1 MQQIFDIL
9 IEGGHTTKEI
19 AEKINIDEKE
29 AEKILESLRE
39 EGKIEKKKVGA
50 IEYWYYIHPGFKKIL
65 IVEDDENIS
74 KLISLT
80 LKDYEKKEVRTAE
93 EAIREV
99 EEFKPD
105 LILLDLMLPGMN
117 GLEFCK
123 KVKKENKNIII
134 IIVSAADPVVNRFF
148 GIQYGADYYL
158 KKPFDPMELKFL
170 VDVYLS
176 KQNFDFLIDLPDF
189 ERIRKLEEI
198 SPEDYKLIKVE
209 IEGMKE
215 YIESYGEKE
224 GKKIFR
230 LVSSMLRD
238 KINENELNVFLGF
251 LGDSFI
257 ILYKKEIEGDVI
269 RILTDLKKDFTRVAT
284 FLKQKHRIGIN
295 ILGDIEKQKLGIPI
309 EISYYEINL
318 SALLKR
324 FEAYR
329 MPENLDSAITRN
341 YTLAEISKIFN
352 ECKLDV
358 KLGEMGGTPRIY
370 VGREGKEEGEEG

>member
-9 IEGGHTTKEI
+9 IDGGLTTKEI
-19 AEKINIDEKE
+19 AEKINLNEDE
-29 AEKILESLRE
+29 AEKLLENLKK

-50 IEYWYYIHPGFKKIL
+50 IEYWYYIQPKLKKVL

-80 LKDYEKKEVRTAE
+80 LKDYEKKEVKTAE
-93 EAIREV
+93 EALKEV

-105 LILLDLMLPGMN
+105 LILLDLMLPGMD

-123 KVKKENKNIII
+123 KVRRENKDIII

-158 KKPFDPMELKFL
+158 KKPFDPMELKLL

-189 ERIRKLEEI
+189 ERIQKLEKIDSEK
-198 SPEDYKLIKVE
+198 YRLIKVE
-209 IEGMKE
+209 IEGIKE
-215 YIESYGEKE
+215 YIENYGEKE
-224 GKKIFR
+224 GKKILR

-251 LGDSFI
+251 IGDSFF
-257 ILYKKEIEGDVI
+257 ILYDKDLENDVR
-269 RILTDLKKDFTRVAT
+269 RILTDLSKDFLRVSS
-284 FLKQKHRIGIN
+284 FLKQKHRLRID
-295 ILGDIEKQKLGIPI
+295 ILGDLEKQKEKLPI
-309 EISYYEINL
+309 EISCYEINL
-318 SALLKR
+318 DALLKK
-324 FEAYR
+324 FELYKI
-329 MPENLDSAITRN
+329 PENLDTTITRN
-341 YTLAEISKIFN
+341 YTLAEISKIFD
-352 ECKLDV
+352 ECKLNV
-358 KLGEMGGTPRIY
+358 KLGEMGGSPRIY
-370 VGREGKEEGEEG
+370 VGKGEER